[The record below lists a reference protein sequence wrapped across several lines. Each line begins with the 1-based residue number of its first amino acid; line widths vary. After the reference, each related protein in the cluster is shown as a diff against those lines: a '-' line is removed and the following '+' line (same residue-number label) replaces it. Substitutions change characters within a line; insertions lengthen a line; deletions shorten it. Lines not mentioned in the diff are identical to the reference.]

1 MPLSLHDGTPEQVA
15 EKTFTKQYT
24 RQILCIA
31 ENIIE
36 IHTSANPVFGTNI
49 KGPES
54 AVKGTLAE
62 KKMRAVKVFDHMED
76 FHRAYIF
83 MFRLICRNNCFYCGL
98 RRENRGLERYGLSLK
113 EIMEH
118 AQFAKSLGFR
128 YIALQSGESN
138 VYSNE

>member
-1 MPLSLHDGTPEQVA
+1 MLLALYNGTPEQIA

-83 MFRLICRNNCFYCGL
+83 MFRLICRNNCFIYSLPMFSRWMCICIAEIIIFIIFPMHRKKGYISCGRTNLQL
-98 RRENRGLERYGLSLK
+98 RRGS
-113 EIMEH
+113 I
-118 AQFAKSLGFR
+118 
-128 YIALQSGESN
+128 
-138 VYSNE
+138 V

>member
-1 MPLSLHDGTPEQVA
+1 MLLALHNGTPEQIA

-62 KKMRAVKVFDHMED
+62 EKMRAVKVFDYKED

-83 MFRLICRNNCFYCGL
+83 MFRLICRNNYFL
-98 RRENRGLERYGLSLK
+98 
-113 EIMEH
+113 
-118 AQFAKSLGFR
+118 
-128 YIALQSGESN
+128 
-138 VYSNE
+138 

>member
-1 MPLSLHDGTPEQVA
+1 MIVLLALHNGTPEQIA

-49 KGPES
+49 KSPES

-62 KKMRAVKVFDHMED
+62 EKMRAVKVFDYKED

-83 MFRLICRNNCFYCGL
+83 MFRLICRNNCFIYNLPMFSRWMC
-98 RRENRGLERYGLSLK
+98 
-113 EIMEH
+113 I
-118 AQFAKSLGFR
+118 
-128 YIALQSGESN
+128 YIAEIIIFYNFSSQQEDGVHFFRKN
-138 VYSNE
+138 KFTTAP